1 MGSGGG
7 RGGGEWSFFPLQGS
21 RLNVKGIK
29 LSAGR
34 DSPETMR
41 QNICRYFLFSHPDV
55 CTNVFGKLLLRLRS
69 TTYRIP
75 GIRNCIEKMRCLNV
89 IL

>member
-1 MGSGGG
+1 MGGG
-7 RGGGEWSFFPLQGS
+7 GGEGEWSFFPLPGS
-21 RLNVKGIK
+21 RLKVKEIK
-29 LSAGR
+29 LNAECR
-34 DSPETMR
+34 DCPETMR
-41 QNICRYFLFSHPDV
+41 QNISRYFLFSHPDV

-75 GIRNCIEKMRCLNV
+75 GIGNCINKVRCLNV